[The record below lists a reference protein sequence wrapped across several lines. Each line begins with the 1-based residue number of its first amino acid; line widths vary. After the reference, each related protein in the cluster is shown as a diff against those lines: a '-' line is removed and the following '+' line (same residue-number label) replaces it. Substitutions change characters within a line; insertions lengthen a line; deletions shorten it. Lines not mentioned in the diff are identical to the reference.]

1 MNSGDCDLVC
11 SADDVFAIAGVTEAG
26 AMSSERERIER
37 IIAAEPAFLWGDDF
51 ARHLDN
57 NRRPSATKLAYS
69 VALKSGLISYSLHQQ
84 VIAAALAC
92 SQFDA
97 GSYSHIVKIWL
108 DRQRGRLAAAAGSV
122 QSFLVLKGGFAHY
135 DEVKDYLERIHQNG
149 GEVRVLK
156 GRDGRT
162 EYVVS
167 DLVSKGIVVRVHE
180 RSSPKIRLYI
190 CDEEYLYFVS
200 LPERI
205 FWGFNGSEPEV
216 RSAALRVF
224 EDTWASARVVRDS
237 LA

>member
-1 MNSGDCDLVC
+1 VDSGDVGLVC
-11 SADDVFAIAGVTEAG
+11 SSDDVFALAGITDAGVRR
-26 AMSSERERIER
+26 SERKRIEHL
-37 IIAAEPAFLWGDDF
+37 IAVEPAFLWGDGF
-51 ARHLDN
+51 ARHRDN
-57 NRRPSATKLAYS
+57 NKRRSAVKVAYS
-69 VALKSGLISYSLHQQ
+69 VALKSGLISYSLHQE
-84 VIAAALAC
+84 VIAAALVS

-97 GSYSHIVKIWL
+97 GSYSHIVRVWL
-108 DRQRGRLAAAAGSV
+108 DRQWGRPAAAAGGIE
-122 QSFLVLKGGFAHY
+122 SFLVLKGGFAHY
-135 DEVKDYLERIHQNG
+135 DEVKDSLERIHQNG

-156 GRDGRT
+156 GKDGRT

-167 DLVSKGIVVRVHE
+167 DLVSKGIAVRVHE

-224 EDTWASARVVRDS
+224 EDTWSSARVVRDS